1 MAALNTKIYLFIS
14 NYLFISDLIHL
25 FRRLRPLI
33 TKLASYVVRWHPFQF
48 LSLINTIVS
57 LFRIICLHL
66 GNIYRLL
73 AFQFALWL
81 CMVVRLATVDS
92 RKTRSPF
99 LLQFFKHGLLL
110 GMYVIHK
117 HVFIVEFR
125 KYDHCWFDSLVNVA
139 LSKRRG
145 QDYNTGVTLFRKAV
159 DAVVV
164 VFVEHPEL
172 VLISKHFFTIAGFN
186 AKHWKFDRWVRKD
199 HV

>member
-1 MAALNTKIYLFIS
+1 MAALNAKIYI
-14 NYLFISDLIHL
+14 FISDWIRL
-25 FRRLRPLI
+25 FRRPRPLS
-33 TKLASYVVRWHPFQF
+33 TRLTSYVVRLHLFQF

-57 LFRIICLHL
+57 LFRITCLHF
-66 GNIYRLL
+66 GNIDRLL
-73 AFQFALWL
+73 AFQFAFWL
-81 CMVVRLATVDS
+81 CMVVRVAIVDS

-110 GMYVIHK
+110 GVHVIHK
-117 HVFIVEFR
+117 HVLIVEFR
-125 KYDHCWFDSLVNVA
+125 KYNHCRLDSLVNVA

-172 VLISKHFFTIAGFN
+172 VLISKQFFTITGFN
-186 AKHWKFDRWVRKD
+186 TKHRKFDRWVRKD